1 MQLSSFNKAAG
12 IIFIS
17 NYAKYNILDKLKR
30 VMKTRLAED
39 YESNIDK
46 KSKEIDSKIQL
57 LNCNQ

>member
-1 MQLSSFNKAAG
+1 
-12 IIFIS
+12 
-17 NYAKYNILDKLKR
+17 
-30 VMKTRLAED
+30 MKTRLAED